1 MEIAEAFTEEA
12 IAVTGAT
19 VGDEKEDEL
28 RQVIAQIYNANEMD
42 VPDRNAE
49 NIAVLCFVA
58 GRAYGMD
65 EGTIPVH
72 MSRELA
78 GEFMEFLQQRGAP

>member
-12 IAVTGAT
+12 IAVTGAS

-28 RQVIAQIYNANEMD
+28 REVIRQIYNANEMD
-42 VPDRNAE
+42 MPERGAE

-58 GRAYGMD
+58 GRAFEQD
-65 EGTIPVH
+65 QSTIPVY
-72 MSRELA
+72 MSRGLA
-78 GEFMEFLQQRGAP
+78 GEFMEFLVQRGAP

>member
-19 VGDEKEDEL
+19 VGGEEEDEL
-28 RQVIAQIYNANEMD
+28 RRVIAQIYNANEMD
-42 VPDRNAE
+42 APDRDAE

-58 GRAYGMD
+58 GRAYQQD
-65 EGTIPVH
+65 ESTIPVH
-72 MSRELA
+72 MSRQLA
-78 GEFMEFLQQRGAP
+78 GEFMEFLVQRGAS